1 MAVRFV
7 EPGLLK
13 CTGCGASREHLMVIK
28 SHRIPKGKQVLC
40 TEVYRCQE
48 CQHQTGTVRLEPYYP
63 TDQAATVR

>member
-1 MAVRFV
+1 MLV
-7 EPGLLK
+7 
-13 CTGCGASREHLMVIK
+13 K

-63 TDQAATVR
+63 TDQAAAAR